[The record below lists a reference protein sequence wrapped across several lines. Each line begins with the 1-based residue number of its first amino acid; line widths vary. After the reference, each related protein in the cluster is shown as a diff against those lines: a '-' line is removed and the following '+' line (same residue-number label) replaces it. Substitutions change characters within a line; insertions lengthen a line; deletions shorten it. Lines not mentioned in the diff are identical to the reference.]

1 MRTFTREKKKP
12 GASRARKAIAAAITA
27 AAAVATA
34 STALAAPASARTA
47 SAGTASAGTASAGT
61 APAGTAKAAATLAA
75 TGARQ
80 ASAAAFRPGSGR
92 LVVTWNSELIK
103 ILGIPGEQPATVH
116 PTRSFALLQAAE
128 YDAVN
133 SVTHRGRPYLF
144 STRAPRDARPDA
156 AADQAAHD
164 VLAAL
169 YPSMRGELG
178 AMLQAQLARIPGG
191 RGRHDGTLVGA
202 AVARHL
208 LGLRAH
214 DGSAATPPP
223 FLPGN
228 LPGDYRP
235 TPPGFLAPVF
245 TGWGKVTPFVLR
257 DGRQFRPVA
266 PPPVTS
272 AAYAAALNEVK
283 SKGRDTSTTRTK
295 DQTAEAVFWASA
307 PIWNTWNQVAQ
318 SQVLKAGRQG
328 ASLERA
334 TALFASLDFALA
346 DATVAMYNAKY
357 HYAVWRPVTAIR
369 LGDTIR
375 NPAIKGDKGWS
386 PLAVTAPDP
395 SYPGAHSTLSEAAA
409 TVLSA
414 FDGSRVR
421 LAITLG
427 GVTRTFGSFQAAA
440 NEAGLSRIFA
450 GQHTRLDHQAGERLG
465 GQVAAFVLGHFSGR
479 A

>member
-1 MRTFTREKKKP
+1 MRTFTREKHKP
-12 GASRARKAIAAAITA
+12 GAPRTRRAIAAAITA
-27 AAAVATA
+27 AAAAATVSATVA
-34 STALAAPASARTA
+34 SPASAAT
-47 SAGTASAGTASAGT
+47 
-61 APAGTAKAAATLAA
+61 TLAA

-80 ASAAAFRPGSGR
+80 ASGAGQTGVAFRPGSGQ
-92 LVVTWNSELIK
+92 LVVTWNQELIK

-133 SVTHRGRPYLF
+133 SITRHDRPYLF
-144 STRAPRDARPDA
+144 SVRAPRDARPDA

-178 AMLQAQLARIPGG
+178 GLLHAELAKIPGG
-191 RGRHDGTLVGA
+191 HGRNDGTEVGA

-223 FLPGN
+223 FVSGN

-235 TPPGFLAPVF
+235 TPPDFPAPVF
-245 TGWGKVTPFVLR
+245 TGWGKVTPFVLEN
-257 DGRQFRPVA
+257 GRQFRPAA

-283 SKGRDTSTTRTK
+283 SKGRDISRTRTK

-318 SQVLKAGRQG
+318 GLVVRDGRPG
-328 ASLERA
+328 ASLERT

-346 DATVAMYNAKY
+346 DAAITMYNAKY

-369 LGDTIR
+369 LANTIH
-375 NPAIKGDKGWS
+375 NPAIRRDRHWN

-395 SYPGAHSTLSEAAA
+395 SYPGAHSTISEAAA

-414 FDGSRVR
+414 FDGFRVH
-421 LAITLG
+421 LAITLN

-465 GQVAAFVLGHFSGR
+465 GQVAAFVLAHFLNGHGPGR

>member
-1 MRTFTREKKKP
+1 MRTYTREKKKP
-12 GASRARKAIAAAITA
+12 GASRTKKAIAAAITA

-34 STALAAPASARTA
+34 STALAAPASA
-47 SAGTASAGTASAGT
+47 GT
-61 APAGTAKAAATLAA
+61 TLAA
-75 TGARQ
+75 AGARQ
-80 ASAAAFRPGSGR
+80 APGAGQAAGVAFRPGSGQ
-92 LVVTWNSELIK
+92 LVVTWNKELIK

-133 SVTHRGRPYLF
+133 SITHGDRPYLF
-144 STRAPRDARPDA
+144 TVRAPRDARPDA

-178 AMLQAQLARIPGG
+178 AVLRTELAKIPGHHG
-191 RGRHDGTLVGA
+191 RSDGSEVGA
-202 AVARHL
+202 TVARHL
-208 LGLRAH
+208 LQLRAH

-223 FLPGN
+223 FVSRN

-235 TPPGFLAPVF
+235 TPPDFPAPVF

-257 DGRQFRPVA
+257 DGRQFRPVT

-272 AAYAAALNEVK
+272 AAYAAALNQVK
-283 SKGRDTSTTRTK
+283 SLGRDTSRTRTPGE
-295 DQTAEAVFWASA
+295 TAAATFWASA

-318 SQVLKAGRQG
+318 DQVRG
-328 ASLERA
+328 ASLERT
-334 TALFASLDFALA
+334 TALFASLDFTLA
-346 DATVAMYNAKY
+346 DATITMYNAKY

-369 LGDTIR
+369 LGDTIH
-375 NPAIKGDKGWS
+375 NPAIRGDKTWT

-395 SYPGAHSTLSEAAA
+395 SYPGAHSTISEAAA

-414 FDGSRVR
+414 FDGPRVH
-421 LAITLG
+421 LAITLN

-440 NEAGLSRIFA
+440 NEAGLSRIWA

-465 GQVAAFVLGHFSGR
+465 GQVAGFVLGHFTGR